1 MQKENRNNR
10 VHTGEQSG
18 KTDFLIEGLLPVG
31 KENAVTTQDLVKLS
45 GCGSAR
51 ELQQRIAYER
61 EYGAIIC
68 SGSGRGYWR
77 PKDRQEIQEFVH
89 TMNARALNK
98 IKSYADALVAE
109 YKTRRLKEMLS
120 KIIPAAGVVDEQINT
135 MLQELEA
142 MKENDTVKI
151 HALSEIVDSISD
163 GYFKEPDT
171 EPLYTGLEKL
181 DNTLGGLEGGDM
193 IVIGARPA
201 VGKSAFVTQIAMNL
215 ADRKKKIA
223 FYNLEMSDKQVYE
236 RLLSRKSRIG
246 LNRIRRARSFLGDEK
261 DRFDKANQELKKST
275 LFIRSGAVTV
285 SQIRNECRHLDLDCI
300 VIDYIQLLRS
310 DIYYQSRANE
320 VGAISKAIKALA
332 MELNIPIIALS
343 QLNRVSEM
351 RQDKVPTMGELR
363 EAGDIEQDASIILLM
378 WNIVDDKKGLKVEKN
393 RQGILSTEVL
403 RFDGDNM
410 QFIETDESIKEAA
423 KGFRKAEEPT
433 PFD

>member
-1 MQKENRNNR
+1 MSEIVEKS
-10 VHTGEQSG
+10 V
-18 KTDFLIEGLLPVG
+18 I
-31 KENAVTTQDLVKLS
+31 
-45 GCGSAR
+45 
-51 ELQQRIAYER
+51 
-61 EYGAIIC
+61 GAILIDPKC
-68 SGSGRGYWR
+68 VSEIYEQIRLEMFGSSFCRSVYAEILKAYDAGKQIILISIAQKLQGESFS
-77 PKDRQEIQEFVH
+77 QERIMQELKGILPDIQ
-89 TMNARALNK
+89 AYK

-120 KIIPAAGVVDEQINT
+120 KIIPAAGIVDEQINT

-201 VGKSAFVTQIAMNL
+201 VGKSAFVTQIAINL

-310 DIYYQSRANE
+310 DIHYQSRANE

>member
-1 MQKENRNNR
+1 MSASAQALYFHLGMRADDDGFVSSPRKIAKASNCGLDDLTLLAAKGFIIPFESGVVVVTHWKENNYIRADR
-10 VHTGEQSG
+10 YKPTRY
-18 KTDFLIEGLLPVG
+18 T
-31 KENAVTTQDLVKLS
+31 KE
-45 GCGSAR
+45 
-51 ELQQRIAYER
+51 
-61 EYGAIIC
+61 
-68 SGSGRGYWR
+68 
-77 PKDRQEIQEFVH
+77 
-89 TMNARALNK
+89 
-98 IKSYADALVAE
+98 AE
-109 YKTRRLKEMLS
+109 
-120 KIIPAAGVVDEQINT
+120 

-151 HALSEIVDSISD
+151 HALNEIVDSISD

-201 VGKSAFVTQIAMNL
+201 VGKSAFVTQIAINL

-310 DIYYQSRANE
+310 DIHYQSRANE

>member
-18 KTDFLIEGLLPVG
+18 KTDFLIERLLPVG
-31 KENAVTTQDLVKLS
+31 KENAITTQDLVKLS

-61 EYGAIIC
+61 EQGAIIC

-89 TMNARALNK
+89 TMNARALNTLKAVKSAKRALRLEMFGSSFCRSVYAEILKAYDAGKQITLISIAQKLQGESFSQERIMQELKGILPDIQAYK

-120 KIIPAAGVVDEQINT
+120 KIIPAAGIVDEQINT

-201 VGKSAFVTQIAMNL
+201 VGKSAFVTQIAINL

-285 SQIRNECRHLDLDCI
+285 
-300 VIDYIQLLRS
+300 
-310 DIYYQSRANE
+310 
-320 VGAISKAIKALA
+320 
-332 MELNIPIIALS
+332 
-343 QLNRVSEM
+343 
-351 RQDKVPTMGELR
+351 
-363 EAGDIEQDASIILLM
+363 
-378 WNIVDDKKGLKVEKN
+378 
-393 RQGILSTEVL
+393 EVL
-403 RFDGDNM
+403 DMLKYSYIGEVPREIIQSIFQKYDSGLIGLC
-410 QFIETDESIKEAA
+410 QVFIYGVIEGKRAERAR
-423 KGFRKAEEPT
+423 RKAHNV
-433 PFD
+433 

>member
-1 MQKENRNNR
+1 MSASAQALYFHLGMRADDDGFVSSPRKIAKASNCGLDDLTLLAAKGFIIPFESGVVVVTHWKENNYIRADR
-10 VHTGEQSG
+10 YKPTRY
-18 KTDFLIEGLLPVG
+18 T
-31 KENAVTTQDLVKLS
+31 KE
-45 GCGSAR
+45 
-51 ELQQRIAYER
+51 
-61 EYGAIIC
+61 
-68 SGSGRGYWR
+68 
-77 PKDRQEIQEFVH
+77 
-89 TMNARALNK
+89 
-98 IKSYADALVAE
+98 AE
-109 YKTRRLKEMLS
+109 
-120 KIIPAAGVVDEQINT
+120 

-151 HALSEIVDSISD
+151 HALNEIVDSISD

-181 DNTLGGLEGGDM
+181 DNTLGGLKGGDM

-201 VGKSAFVTQIAMNL
+201 VGKSAFVTQIAINL

-310 DIYYQSRANE
+310 DIHYQSRANE

>member
-1 MQKENRNNR
+1 MSASAQALYFHLGMRADDDGFVSSPRKIAKASNCGLDDLTLLAAKGFIIPFESGVVVVTHWKENNYIRADR
-10 VHTGEQSG
+10 YKPTRY
-18 KTDFLIEGLLPVG
+18 T
-31 KENAVTTQDLVKLS
+31 KE
-45 GCGSAR
+45 
-51 ELQQRIAYER
+51 
-61 EYGAIIC
+61 
-68 SGSGRGYWR
+68 
-77 PKDRQEIQEFVH
+77 
-89 TMNARALNK
+89 
-98 IKSYADALVAE
+98 AE
-109 YKTRRLKEMLS
+109 
-120 KIIPAAGVVDEQINT
+120 

-151 HALSEIVDSISD
+151 HALNEIVDSISD

-181 DNTLGGLEGGDM
+181 ANTLGGLEGGDM

-201 VGKSAFVTQIAMNL
+201 VGKSAFVTQIAINL

-310 DIYYQSRANE
+310 DIHYQSRANE

>member
-1 MQKENRNNR
+1 MSASAQALYFHLGMRADDDGFVSSPRKIAKASNCGLDDLTLLAAKGFIIPFESGVVVVTHWKENNYIRADR
-10 VHTGEQSG
+10 YKPTRY
-18 KTDFLIEGLLPVG
+18 T
-31 KENAVTTQDLVKLS
+31 KE
-45 GCGSAR
+45 
-51 ELQQRIAYER
+51 
-61 EYGAIIC
+61 
-68 SGSGRGYWR
+68 
-77 PKDRQEIQEFVH
+77 
-89 TMNARALNK
+89 
-98 IKSYADALVAE
+98 AE
-109 YKTRRLKEMLS
+109 
-120 KIIPAAGVVDEQINT
+120 

-151 HALSEIVDSISD
+151 HALNEIVDSISD

-201 VGKSAFVTQIAMNL
+201 VGKSAFVTQIAINL

-310 DIYYQSRANE
+310 DIHYQSRANE

-393 RQGILSTEVL
+393 RQGILSTKVL

>member
-1 MQKENRNNR
+1 MSEIVEKS
-10 VHTGEQSG
+10 V
-18 KTDFLIEGLLPVG
+18 I
-31 KENAVTTQDLVKLS
+31 
-45 GCGSAR
+45 
-51 ELQQRIAYER
+51 
-61 EYGAIIC
+61 GAILIDPKC
-68 SGSGRGYWR
+68 VSEIYEQIRLEMFGSSFCRSVYAEILKAYDAGKQITLISIAQKLQGESFS
-77 PKDRQEIQEFVH
+77 QERIMQELKGILPDIQ
-89 TMNARALNK
+89 AYK
-98 IKSYADALVAE
+98 IKSYADTLVAE

-201 VGKSAFVTQIAMNL
+201 VGKSAFVTQIAINL

-261 DRFDKANQELKKST
+261 DRFDKANQELKQST

-310 DIYYQSRANE
+310 DIHYQSRANE

-351 RQDKVPTMGELR
+351 RQDKVPTMGEQQQHYL
-363 EAGDIEQDASIILLM
+363 IKIH
-378 WNIVDDKKGLKVEKN
+378 V
-393 RQGILSTEVL
+393 LSVI
-403 RFDGDNM
+403 RM
-410 QFIETDESIKEAA
+410 
-423 KGFRKAEEPT
+423 
-433 PFD
+433 

>member
-1 MQKENRNNR
+1 MSEIVEKS
-10 VHTGEQSG
+10 V
-18 KTDFLIEGLLPVG
+18 I
-31 KENAVTTQDLVKLS
+31 
-45 GCGSAR
+45 
-51 ELQQRIAYER
+51 
-61 EYGAIIC
+61 GAILIDPKC
-68 SGSGRGYWR
+68 VSEIYEQIRLEMFGSSFCRSVYAEILKAYDAGKQITLISIAQKLQGESFS
-77 PKDRQEIQEFVH
+77 QERIMQELKGILPDIQ
-89 TMNARALNK
+89 AYK

-120 KIIPAAGVVDEQINT
+120 KIIPAAGIVDEQINT

-201 VGKSAFVTQIAMNL
+201 VGKSAFVTQIAINL

-300 VIDYIQLLRS
+300 VIDYIQLLRA
-310 DIYYQSRANE
+310 DIHYQSRANE
-320 VGAISKAIKALA
+320 VGP
-332 MELNIPIIALS
+332 EHHD
-343 QLNRVSEM
+343 R
-351 RQDKVPTMGELR
+351 LR
-363 EAGDIEQDASIILLM
+363 
-378 WNIVDDKKGLKVEKN
+378 
-393 RQGILSTEVL
+393 
-403 RFDGDNM
+403 
-410 QFIETDESIKEAA
+410 
-423 KGFRKAEEPT
+423 
-433 PFD
+433 

>member
-1 MQKENRNNR
+1 MSASAQALYFHLGMRADDDGFVSSPRKIAKASNCGLDDLTLLVAKGFIIPFESGVVVVTHWKENNYIRADR
-10 VHTGEQSG
+10 YKPTRY
-18 KTDFLIEGLLPVG
+18 T
-31 KENAVTTQDLVKLS
+31 KE
-45 GCGSAR
+45 
-51 ELQQRIAYER
+51 
-61 EYGAIIC
+61 
-68 SGSGRGYWR
+68 
-77 PKDRQEIQEFVH
+77 
-89 TMNARALNK
+89 
-98 IKSYADALVAE
+98 AE
-109 YKTRRLKEMLS
+109 
-120 KIIPAAGVVDEQINT
+120 

-151 HALSEIVDSISD
+151 HALNEIVDSISD

-201 VGKSAFVTQIAMNL
+201 VGKSAFVTQIAINL

-310 DIYYQSRANE
+310 DIHYQSRANE

>member
-1 MQKENRNNR
+1 MSASAQALYFHLGMRADDDGFVSSPRKIAKASNCGLDDLTLLAAKGFIMPFESGVVVVTHWKENNYIRADR
-10 VHTGEQSG
+10 YKPTRY
-18 KTDFLIEGLLPVG
+18 T
-31 KENAVTTQDLVKLS
+31 KE
-45 GCGSAR
+45 
-51 ELQQRIAYER
+51 
-61 EYGAIIC
+61 
-68 SGSGRGYWR
+68 
-77 PKDRQEIQEFVH
+77 
-89 TMNARALNK
+89 
-98 IKSYADALVAE
+98 AE
-109 YKTRRLKEMLS
+109 
-120 KIIPAAGVVDEQINT
+120 

-151 HALSEIVDSISD
+151 HALNEIVDSISD

-201 VGKSAFVTQIAMNL
+201 VGKSAFVTQIAINL

-310 DIYYQSRANE
+310 DIHYQSRANE

>member
-1 MQKENRNNR
+1 MSASAQALYFHLGMRADDDGFVSSPRKIAKASNCGLDDLTLLAAKGFIIPFESGVVVVTHWKENNYIRADR
-10 VHTGEQSG
+10 YKPTRY
-18 KTDFLIEGLLPVG
+18 T
-31 KENAVTTQDLVKLS
+31 KE
-45 GCGSAR
+45 
-51 ELQQRIAYER
+51 
-61 EYGAIIC
+61 
-68 SGSGRGYWR
+68 
-77 PKDRQEIQEFVH
+77 
-89 TMNARALNK
+89 
-98 IKSYADALVAE
+98 AE
-109 YKTRRLKEMLS
+109 
-120 KIIPAAGVVDEQINT
+120 

-151 HALSEIVDSISD
+151 HALNEIVDSISD

-201 VGKSAFVTQIAMNL
+201 VGKSAFVTQIAINL

-300 VIDYIQLLRS
+300 VIDYIQLLRL
-310 DIYYQSRANE
+310 DIHYQSRANE

>member
-1 MQKENRNNR
+1 MSASAQALYFHLGMRADDDGFVSSPRKIAKASNCGLDDLTLLAAKGFIIPFESGVVVVTHWKENNYIRADR
-10 VHTGEQSG
+10 YKPTRY
-18 KTDFLIEGLLPVG
+18 T
-31 KENAVTTQDLVKLS
+31 KE
-45 GCGSAR
+45 
-51 ELQQRIAYER
+51 
-61 EYGAIIC
+61 
-68 SGSGRGYWR
+68 
-77 PKDRQEIQEFVH
+77 
-89 TMNARALNK
+89 
-98 IKSYADALVAE
+98 AE
-109 YKTRRLKEMLS
+109 
-120 KIIPAAGVVDEQINT
+120 

-151 HALSEIVDSISD
+151 HALNEIVDSISD

-201 VGKSAFVTQIAMNL
+201 VGKSAFVTQIAINL

-236 RLLSRKSRIG
+236 SLLSRKSRIG

-310 DIYYQSRANE
+310 DIHYQSRANE

>member
-1 MQKENRNNR
+1 MANRRMFSLDVVDTDRFLDMSASAQALYFHLGMRADDDGFVSSPRKIAKASNCGLDDLTLLAAKGFIIPFESGVVVVTHWKENNYIRADR
-10 VHTGEQSG
+10 YKPTRY
-18 KTDFLIEGLLPVG
+18 T
-31 KENAVTTQDLVKLS
+31 KEAEML
-45 GCGSAR
+45 
-51 ELQQRIAYER
+51 
-61 EYGAIIC
+61 
-68 SGSGRGYWR
+68 
-77 PKDRQEIQEFVH
+77 
-89 TMNARALNK
+89 
-98 IKSYADALVAE
+98 AE

-120 KIIPAAGVVDEQINT
+120 KIIPAAGIVDEQINT

-201 VGKSAFVTQIAMNL
+201 VGKSAFVTQIAINL

-285 SQIRNECRHLDLDCI
+285 SQIRNECRHLL
-300 VIDYIQLLRS
+300 
-310 DIYYQSRANE
+310 E
-320 VGAISKAIKALA
+320 
-332 MELNIPIIALS
+332 
-343 QLNRVSEM
+343 
-351 RQDKVPTMGELR
+351 
-363 EAGDIEQDASIILLM
+363 
-378 WNIVDDKKGLKVEKN
+378 
-393 RQGILSTEVL
+393 
-403 RFDGDNM
+403 
-410 QFIETDESIKEAA
+410 
-423 KGFRKAEEPT
+423 
-433 PFD
+433 

>member
-1 MQKENRNNR
+1 MSASAQALYFHLGMRADDDGFVSSPRKIAKASNCGLDDLTLLAAKGFIIPFESGVVVVTHWKENNYLRAHR
-10 VHTGEQSG
+10 YKPTRY
-18 KTDFLIEGLLPVG
+18 T
-31 KENAVTTQDLVKLS
+31 KE
-45 GCGSAR
+45 
-51 ELQQRIAYER
+51 
-61 EYGAIIC
+61 
-68 SGSGRGYWR
+68 
-77 PKDRQEIQEFVH
+77 
-89 TMNARALNK
+89 
-98 IKSYADALVAE
+98 AE
-109 YKTRRLKEMLS
+109 
-120 KIIPAAGVVDEQINT
+120 

-151 HALSEIVDSISD
+151 HALNEIVDSISD

-201 VGKSAFVTQIAMNL
+201 VGKSAFVTQIAINL

-310 DIYYQSRANE
+310 DIHYQSRANE